1 MKTIKK
7 VIFAILMVMVAVSVQ
22 AADDVISISLEKKP
36 KQDPG
41 RGIPKGPRMPS
52 MKAECIISIPE
63 QQITTDI
70 PSEILSYELW
80 DTDGETIEVAFSD
93 EESMTQYLSSI
104 VGEYQ
109 LHLVTEEYI
118 YIGFLYLDD

>member
-1 MKTIKK
+1 MATTT
-7 VIFAILMVMVAVSVQ
+7 FSVQ
-22 AADDVISISLEKKP
+22 AAGDVFSISLEKKP

-41 RGIPKGPRMPS
+41 RGITKGPRMPS
-52 MKAECIISIPE
+52 MKAECIILIPE

-80 DTDGETIEVAFSD
+80 DTDGETIEVAFSN
-93 EESMTQYLSSI
+93 EESMTQYLSGV

-109 LHLVTEEYI
+109 LHLVTEEYV

>member
-1 MKTIKK
+1 MKTIKTA
-7 VIFAILMVMVAVSVQ
+7 IFAIFMAIATFSVQ

-41 RGIPKGPRMPS
+41 LSLPKGPRMPS

-80 DTDGETIEVAFSD
+80 DTDGESIEVAFSD
-93 EESMTQYLSSI
+93 EESMTQYLSGV

-109 LHLVTEEYI
+109 LHLVTDEYI
-118 YIGFLYLDD
+118 YIGYLYLDD

>member
-1 MKTIKK
+1 MKTIKTA
-7 VIFAILMVMVAVSVQ
+7 IFAILMAITTFSVQ
-22 AADDVISISLEKKP
+22 AAGDVISILLEKNP

-41 RGIPKGPRMPS
+41 RSTPIKPRIPS
-52 MKAECIISIPE
+52 VKAECIISIPE

-93 EESMTQYLSSI
+93 EENMTQYLSGV

-109 LHLVTEEYI
+109 LRLVTDEYI
-118 YIGFLYLDD
+118 YIGYLYLDD